1 MCIWLAKLM
10 LILLYDYKN
19 WKQMLCLI
27 YLCFISGL
35 RYQAMYLVK
44 KSGISN
50 YAYNL
55 NVSMNGKLMIYLS

>member
-1 MCIWLAKLM
+1 MFDIFM
-10 LILLYDYKN
+10 FYFRIEVSSYV
-19 WKQMLCLI
+19 
-27 YLCFISGL
+27 SS
-35 RYQAMYLVK
+35 K